1 MKKPKNTQKI
11 MSMDTMKALGQKYGV
26 KVNDMS
32 ERGVRA
38 IGILGGVGLRLGTH
52 RPKEIDPK
60 IDAMSSN
67 LTIGLSTRNQ
77 MVTSVNAC

>member
-38 IGILGGVGLRLGTH
+38 IGILGGVGLRLGTTD
-52 RPKEIDPK
+52 RRKSTRRVDG
-60 IDAMSSN
+60 MSSN
-67 LTIGLSTRNQ
+67 LTIGL
-77 MVTSVNAC
+77 